1 MKHIVQKITLF
12 CLSAIVMVTLLSSQ
26 AQATT
31 WYAKP
36 TGDISNLQSNDGCL
50 YGVFSCTAPITS
62 PSESYYFKLTCVE
75 DGTSNYYGSRIL
87 YLTIGL
93 PYGHIAQTGRPIEIY
108 SEDSEIPIEPSQFFI
123 FPQDIVEIGKHY
135 SVQLVSST
143 NGGQTYTA
151 IGSPSNAVLVVDSST
166 APETTSNLP
175 YWYPCYAMIKELG
188 KSNEPQTFVY
198 EEGTSLPI
206 EIMQALQECPNVTL
220 IFRCSYDNT
229 NYEFT
234 ISGDKAIVDS
244 DIPWYGPL
252 WLNQYYSN

>member
-1 MKHIVQKITLF
+1 MKHIAQKITLF
-12 CLSAIVMVTLLSSQ
+12 CMSAIVMVTLLSSQ

-36 TGDISNLQSNDGCL
+36 AGIGYSFSYDDVL
-50 YGVFSCTAPITS
+50 YVYFSCTAPITS
-62 PSESYYFKLTCVE
+62 PSESFYFKLTCVE
-75 DGTSNYYGSRIL
+75 DGTSNYYGSTIH
-87 YLTIGL
+87 YLASGAPI
-93 PYGHIAQTGRPIEIY
+93 GHIAQTGRPIEIY
-108 SEDSEIPIEPSQFFI
+108 SEDSEIPIGLMQLFI
-123 FPQDIVEIGKHY
+123 FPDNIVEVGKHY
-135 SVQLVSST
+135 SVQLVST
-143 NGGQTYTA
+143 TDGGRTYTA
-151 IGSPSNAVLVVDSST
+151 VGSPSDTVLVVAAT
-166 APETTSNLP
+166 PETTSDLP

-188 KSNEPQTFVY
+188 KSNEPQTFIY